1 LGDVRST
8 FARGEHTVKA
18 RLGLNSHLRVRD
30 AVDVGGRMK
39 SLRSMQVAAICVAL
53 LLLGVASSG
62 RDNVPSSGQRLP
74 YRNSPM
80 AKHHK
85 GIELVRAD
93 AFSYRPYERVA
104 GLGDTPTVTFQ
115 VTYLGSWPAGAQAA
129 FQYALNIWG
138 TRLNSPVPIRMW
150 AEFANLPGNTLGKA
164 GAEFIW
170 ANFTGAPFPD
180 TWYVDAIADKAA
192 GSDLDPDPTAFDIGA
207 QFDSTPGAIWYFGT
221 DAHPPAGTVDFVS
234 VVLHELGHGLGFAGS
249 AFVHNGL
256 GYWGVDPDSM
266 PGVYWP
272 YSYDRQTR
280 ASGAPIIHFADGSLA
295 LANALTGGNLFF
307 SSPVVADAYHPAIS
321 TPAKL
326 YAPSTWL
333 QGSSYSHLD
342 EATYPAGNA
351 NSLMTPLILTAEAN
365 HNPGPITTEIFSD
378 IGWGATG
385 GGGAPGQPTVTSAVA
400 SGGVLTV
407 TWTSGGGGAPMSH
420 QLDFYSGGTFVASV
434 PSGPGTTASIPL
446 PPGVVGSFAVR
457 VTAINGA
464 GSSPASALF
473 NFTIGGGGGA
483 PGQPTVTSAVASGG
497 VLTVTW
503 TPGGG
508 AAPTSH
514 QLNFY
519 SGATLVATVNWGAS
533 TTVNIPL
540 PPGVFGTFGVKVT
553 ALNGTV
559 AGPASN
565 EYVFTIGPACTVP
578 AAPIVTGG
586 IVGGNGSVSWQA
598 VPGAASYVVSA
609 GTSPG
614 SVEYLVPTNVGPTL
628 AVGASGLPPGFFA
641 WVRVTAVNACS
652 QQGPATD
659 FLVQ

>member
-1 LGDVRST
+1 
-8 FARGEHTVKA
+8 
-18 RLGLNSHLRVRD
+18 
-30 AVDVGGRMK
+30 MK
-39 SLRSMQVAAICVAL
+39 SLRSMQVATICAAL

-62 RDNVPSSGQRLP
+62 RDSTPASGQRLP
-74 YRNSPM
+74 YRDSPM

-85 GIELVRAD
+85 GIGLVRVN

-104 GLGDTPTVTFQ
+104 DLGDTPTATFQ
-115 VTYLGSWPAGAQAA
+115 VTYIGTWPADAKAA
-129 FQYALNIWG
+129 FEYALSIWG
-138 TRLNSPVPIRMW
+138 NLLNSPVPIRVS
-150 AEFANLPGNTLGKA
+150 AEYADLPGDTLGQA

-170 ANFTGAPFPD
+170 ANFTGAPLPD
-180 TWYVDAIADKAA
+180 TWYGDAIADKVA
-192 GSDLDPDPTAFDIGA
+192 GLDLDPDPTVFDIGA

-221 DAHPPAGTVDFVS
+221 DARPPADTVDFVS
-234 VVLHELGHGLGFAGS
+234 VVLHELAHGLGFSGS
-249 AFVHNGL
+249 AFVEYVAGYPL
-256 GYWGVDPDSM
+256 GYWGIDPLDVT
-266 PGVYWP
+266 PVVYWP
-272 YSYDRQTR
+272 VSYDRHTR
-280 ASGAPIIHFADGSLA
+280 ASGAPIIHFADGSVE
-295 LANALTGGNLFF
+295 LANALTGGDLFF
-307 SSPVVADAYHPAIS
+307 SSPVVADANRPTIS

-333 QGSSYSHLD
+333 EESSYSHLD
-342 EATYPAGNA
+342 EATYPVGNA
-351 NSLMTPLILTAEAN
+351 NSLMTPRIAYAEAN
-365 HNPGPITTEIFSD
+365 HNPGPITGEIFSD
-378 IGWGATG
+378 IGWGAVSG
-385 GGGAPGQPTVTSAVA
+385 GAAPGQPTVSSAVA
-400 SGGVLTV
+400 SGGVLTI
-407 TWTSGGGGAPMSH
+407 TWTSGGGGAPTSH

-434 PSGPGTTASIPL
+434 PSGPGTTARIPL
-446 PPGVVGSFAVR
+446 PPGVVGTFGVR

-473 NFTIGGGGGA
+473 NFTIGGGGGGA

-503 TPGGG
+503 ISGGG

-519 SGATLVATVNWGAS
+519 SGATLVATVHWGAS
-533 TTVNIPL
+533 TTVPIPL
-540 PPGVFGTFGVKVT
+540 PAGVVGTFVVRVT

-598 VPGAASYVVSA
+598 VPGATAYVVSA

-614 SVEYLVPTNVGPTL
+614 AVEYLVPTSVGPTL

-641 WVRVTAVNACS
+641 WVRVAAVNACS